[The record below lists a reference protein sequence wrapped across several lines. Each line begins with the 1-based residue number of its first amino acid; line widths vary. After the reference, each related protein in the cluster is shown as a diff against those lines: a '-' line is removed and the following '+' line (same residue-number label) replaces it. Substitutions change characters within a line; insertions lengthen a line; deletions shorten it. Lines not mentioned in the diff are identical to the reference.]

1 MEPDEYKIL
10 VAYKLKGEYPALFTK
25 KEKFLLRRKAAIYD
39 IEGEQLFYWRYKGT
53 DKTIK
58 TTVVCGADE
67 ANTIF
72 SDFHASPT
80 GAHCGQTKTREA
92 ISKRFYWPGMS
103 VDINNW
109 VSQCALCQAS
119 AATIKKPAEYIP
131 IKVSQPFELVGMDL
145 IGKLTETNNGHQYIC
160 VFIDY
165 FTKWPQAYP
174 LKSKSAGE
182 VTNCLIKFVHQF
194 EAPKRILTD
203 QGKEFV
209 NSLNKRVCGLLKIKR
224 SLCSPYHPQTN
235 GLVEKMNGTIQRA
248 LCKVVGDQPE
258 MWDEYLDAVMFGL
271 RTKKQVTTK
280 YSPYYLMFGR
290 EARYPSEIPE
300 EFMVDESVEDIVGQE
315 ELSEDIQKHQK
326 LLELVKDNV
335 VKAQEKTKGKIKMM
349 TRDVVFK
356 VGDKVLRANIRSQQ
370 RKGGKLEANFLGPYI
385 ITAIQGKSA
394 DLQDSNGTIIPK
406 VNIDQ
411 LKLSKDSM
419 PRVPHRGSKKTA
431 ATLPTAQPGPAAP
444 QAAAAPAS
452 ALASQATAAPVAV
465 APPPPPPRATQP
477 TAPMASLTSLS
488 VQTQHPS
495 PVPQGIAITVSDPE
509 SGATAQKENE
519 PATSATAPEYAT
531 AVQTESQTAADPA
544 SKTITADQASQTTT
558 ADQASQTT
566 TADPASQT
574 TTADQASQTTTAA
587 DPASQTTTAADPSSQ
602 TTAPNATTTQAS
614 APQITAQQ
622 STAQTMEATVP
633 LVTPAPATATQAS
646 PAPPPAS
653 PSQRYTEPVA
663 EKYIMDAW
671 AGKSPHVLL
680 SKIGAYKLFYWDIQ
694 QIGPDMELESESINA
709 YLAIMVRQCNRHN
722 SAKAAFIDSFSMT
735 AIWKR
740 KAPRL
745 KIKPMEHEVILGIV
759 NEHHHWTLVVIYPQ
773 EKKSLYLD
781 PLGETKQ
788 GIQNCLE
795 STRAFMR
802 KKGCNV
808 SRWTCDTVKHPKQ
821 LDATS
826 CGVFALKFAEKI
838 LQKESIDF
846 PSTKKAIN
854 THRLQIATTL
864 LLR

>member
-1 MEPDEYKIL
+1 
-10 VAYKLKGEYPALFTK
+10 
-25 KEKFLLRRKAAIYD
+25 
-39 IEGEQLFYWRYKGT
+39 
-53 DKTIK
+53 
-58 TTVVCGADE
+58 
-67 ANTIF
+67 
-72 SDFHASPT
+72 
-80 GAHCGQTKTREA
+80 
-92 ISKRFYWPGMS
+92 
-103 VDINNW
+103 
-109 VSQCALCQAS
+109 
-119 AATIKKPAEYIP
+119 
-131 IKVSQPFELVGMDL
+131 
-145 IGKLTETNNGHQYIC
+145 
-160 VFIDY
+160 
-165 FTKWPQAYP
+165 
-174 LKSKSAGE
+174 
-182 VTNCLIKFVHQF
+182 
-194 EAPKRILTD
+194 
-203 QGKEFV
+203 
-209 NSLNKRVCGLLKIKR
+209 
-224 SLCSPYHPQTN
+224 
-235 GLVEKMNGTIQRA
+235 
-248 LCKVVGDQPE
+248 
-258 MWDEYLDAVMFGL
+258 
-271 RTKKQVTTK
+271 
-280 YSPYYLMFGR
+280 
-290 EARYPSEIPE
+290 
-300 EFMVDESVEDIVGQE
+300 
-315 ELSEDIQKHQK
+315 
-326 LLELVKDNV
+326 
-335 VKAQEKTKGKIKMM
+335 
-349 TRDVVFK
+349 
-356 VGDKVLRANIRSQQ
+356 
-370 RKGGKLEANFLGPYI
+370 
-385 ITAIQGKSA
+385 
-394 DLQDSNGTIIPK
+394 
-406 VNIDQ
+406 
-411 LKLSKDSM
+411 M

-509 SGATAQKENE
+509 SGATPQKENE

-574 TTADQASQTTTAA
+574 TA
-587 DPASQTTTAADPSSQ
+587 AADPSSQ

-671 AGKSPHVLL
+671 TGKSPHVLL

-694 QIGPDMELESESINA
+694 QIGLDMELESESINA

-795 STRAFMR
+795 STRGFMQ

-864 LLR
+864 LLETDDLTNICLFCGEEEHETDNKWIQCEMCLRWFHQLCMKSPPPEDLFICFACT

>member
-1 MEPDEYKIL
+1 MYSNFVFENNRHHKRMEPDEYKIL

-58 TTVVCGADE
+58 TTV
-67 ANTIF
+67 
-72 SDFHASPT
+72 S
-80 GAHCGQTKTREA
+80 
-92 ISKRFYWPGMS
+92 
-103 VDINNW
+103 

-131 IKVSQPFELVGMDL
+131 IK
-145 IGKLTETNNGHQYIC
+145 
-160 VFIDY
+160 
-165 FTKWPQAYP
+165 
-174 LKSKSAGE
+174 
-182 VTNCLIKFVHQF
+182 
-194 EAPKRILTD
+194 
-203 QGKEFV
+203 
-209 NSLNKRVCGLLKIKR
+209 LNKRVCGLLKIKR

-248 LCKVVGDQPE
+248 LCKVVGDHPE
-258 MWDEYLDAVMFGL
+258 MWDEYLDAVMFGI

-349 TRDVVFK
+349 KRDVVFK

-419 PRVPHRGSKKTA
+419 PRVPHRGLKKTA
-431 ATLPTAQPGPAAP
+431 ATLLTAQPGPAAP

-452 ALASQATAAPVAV
+452 ALAPKTTAAPVAV
-465 APPPPPPRATQP
+465 APPPPRATQA
-477 TAPMASLTSLS
+477 TAPMASLASLP

-495 PVPQGIAITVSDPE
+495 PVPQGIATTVSDPE

-519 PATSATAPEYAT
+519 PPE
-531 AVQTESQTAADPA
+531 
-544 SKTITADQASQTTT
+544 
-558 ADQASQTT
+558 
-566 TADPASQT
+566 
-574 TTADQASQTTTAA
+574 
-587 DPASQTTTAADPSSQ
+587 
-602 TTAPNATTTQAS
+602 
-614 APQITAQQ
+614 
-622 STAQTMEATVP
+622 
-633 LVTPAPATATQAS
+633 PATN
-646 PAPPPAS
+646 
-653 PSQRYTEPVA
+653 
-663 EKYIMDAW
+663 IMDAR

-680 SKIGAYKLFYWDIQ
+680 SKIG
-694 QIGPDMELESESINA
+694 SINA
-709 YLAIMVRQCNRHN
+709 YLAIMVRQCNHHN

-759 NEHHHWTLVVIYPQ
+759 IYPQ
-773 EKKSLYLD
+773 EKKLLYLD

-788 GIQNCLE
+788 GIQICLE

-821 LDATS
+821 VDTAS

-838 LQKESIDF
+838 LRKESIDF

-854 THRLQIATTL
+854 AHRLQIATTL
-864 LLR
+864 LLETDSV

>member
-1 MEPDEYKIL
+1 
-10 VAYKLKGEYPALFTK
+10 
-25 KEKFLLRRKAAIYD
+25 
-39 IEGEQLFYWRYKGT
+39 
-53 DKTIK
+53 
-58 TTVVCGADE
+58 
-67 ANTIF
+67 
-72 SDFHASPT
+72 
-80 GAHCGQTKTREA
+80 
-92 ISKRFYWPGMS
+92 
-103 VDINNW
+103 
-109 VSQCALCQAS
+109 
-119 AATIKKPAEYIP
+119 
-131 IKVSQPFELVGMDL
+131 
-145 IGKLTETNNGHQYIC
+145 
-160 VFIDY
+160 
-165 FTKWPQAYP
+165 
-174 LKSKSAGE
+174 
-182 VTNCLIKFVHQF
+182 
-194 EAPKRILTD
+194 
-203 QGKEFV
+203 
-209 NSLNKRVCGLLKIKR
+209 
-224 SLCSPYHPQTN
+224 
-235 GLVEKMNGTIQRA
+235 
-248 LCKVVGDQPE
+248 
-258 MWDEYLDAVMFGL
+258 
-271 RTKKQVTTK
+271 
-280 YSPYYLMFGR
+280 
-290 EARYPSEIPE
+290 
-300 EFMVDESVEDIVGQE
+300 
-315 ELSEDIQKHQK
+315 
-326 LLELVKDNV
+326 
-335 VKAQEKTKGKIKMM
+335 
-349 TRDVVFK
+349 
-356 VGDKVLRANIRSQQ
+356 
-370 RKGGKLEANFLGPYI
+370 
-385 ITAIQGKSA
+385 
-394 DLQDSNGTIIPK
+394 
-406 VNIDQ
+406 
-411 LKLSKDSM
+411 M

-509 SGATAQKENE
+509 SGATPQKENE

-574 TTADQASQTTTAA
+574 TA
-587 DPASQTTTAADPSSQ
+587 AADPSSQ

-671 AGKSPHVLL
+671 TGKSPHVLL

-694 QIGPDMELESESINA
+694 QIGLDMELESESINA

-759 NEHHHWTLVVIYPQ
+759 NEHHHWTLVKRSRCILIHSEKLNKVSKIVWNQQGKDNCSNLFRPFIKLFVAVVIFVFIMTITSMMSI
-773 EKKSLYLD
+773 KK
-781 PLGETKQ
+781 
-788 GIQNCLE
+788 
-795 STRAFMR
+795 
-802 KKGCNV
+802 
-808 SRWTCDTVKHPKQ
+808 
-821 LDATS
+821 
-826 CGVFALKFAEKI
+826 
-838 LQKESIDF
+838 
-846 PSTKKAIN
+846 
-854 THRLQIATTL
+854 
-864 LLR
+864 

>member
-1 MEPDEYKIL
+1 
-10 VAYKLKGEYPALFTK
+10 
-25 KEKFLLRRKAAIYD
+25 
-39 IEGEQLFYWRYKGT
+39 
-53 DKTIK
+53 
-58 TTVVCGADE
+58 
-67 ANTIF
+67 
-72 SDFHASPT
+72 
-80 GAHCGQTKTREA
+80 
-92 ISKRFYWPGMS
+92 
-103 VDINNW
+103 
-109 VSQCALCQAS
+109 
-119 AATIKKPAEYIP
+119 
-131 IKVSQPFELVGMDL
+131 MDL

-209 NSLNKRVCGLLKIKR
+209 KSLNKRVCGLLKIKR

-248 LCKVVGDQPE
+248 LCKVVGDHPE
-258 MWDEYLDAVMFGL
+258 MWDEYLDAVMFGI

-349 TRDVVFK
+349 KRDVVFK

-419 PRVPHRGSKKTA
+419 PRVPHRGLKKTA
-431 ATLPTAQPGPAAP
+431 ATLLTAQPGPAAP

-452 ALASQATAAPVAV
+452 ALAPKTTAAPVAV
-465 APPPPPPRATQP
+465 APPPPRATQA
-477 TAPMASLTSLS
+477 TAPMASLASLP

-495 PVPQGIAITVSDPE
+495 PVPQGIATTVSDPE

-519 PATSATAPEYAT
+519 PPEPATSATAPEHAT
-531 AVQTESQTAADPA
+531 ALQTKSQTAADPA

-558 ADQASQTT
+558 GADPASQTT

-574 TTADQASQTTTAA
+574 TTADQASQTTTA
-587 DPASQTTTAADPSSQ
+587 DQGSQTTVS
-602 TTAPNATTTQAS
+602 NATTTQAS

-653 PSQRYTEPVA
+653 PPQRYTEPVA
-663 EKYIMDAW
+663 EKC
-671 AGKSPHVLL
+671 K
-680 SKIGAYKLFYWDIQ
+680 
-694 QIGPDMELESESINA
+694 
-709 YLAIMVRQCNRHN
+709 
-722 SAKAAFIDSFSMT
+722 
-735 AIWKR
+735 
-740 KAPRL
+740 
-745 KIKPMEHEVILGIV
+745 
-759 NEHHHWTLVVIYPQ
+759 
-773 EKKSLYLD
+773 
-781 PLGETKQ
+781 
-788 GIQNCLE
+788 
-795 STRAFMR
+795 
-802 KKGCNV
+802 
-808 SRWTCDTVKHPKQ
+808 
-821 LDATS
+821 
-826 CGVFALKFAEKI
+826 
-838 LQKESIDF
+838 
-846 PSTKKAIN
+846 
-854 THRLQIATTL
+854 
-864 LLR
+864 

>member
-109 VSQCALCQAS
+109 VSQ
-119 AATIKKPAEYIP
+119 
-131 IKVSQPFELVGMDL
+131 PFELVGMDL

-174 LKSKSAGE
+174 LKSKSAVE

-248 LCKVVGDQPE
+248 LCKVIGNQPQ

-300 EFMVDESVEDIVGQE
+300 EFMVDETVEDIVGQE
-315 ELSEDIQKHQK
+315 EVSEDIQKHQK

-349 TRDVVFK
+349 KRDVVFK

-411 LKLSKDSM
+411 LKLSKDRM
-419 PRVPHRGSKKTA
+419 PRVPHRGLKKTA
-431 ATLPTAQPGPAAP
+431 ATLLTAQPG
-444 QAAAAPAS
+444 QAAPAS

-465 APPPPPPRATQP
+465 APAPPPRATQA
-477 TAPMASLTSLS
+477 TAPMASLTSLP
-488 VQTQHPS
+488 VQTKHPF
-495 PVPQGIAITVSDPE
+495 PVPQGIPITVSEPE
-509 SGATAQKENE
+509 SGATAQKDNEPPE
-519 PATSATAPEYAT
+519 PATSATAPEHAT
-531 AVQTESQTAADPA
+531 ALQTESKTAADPA
-544 SKTITADQASQTTT
+544 SKTITADQA
-558 ADQASQTT
+558 
-566 TADPASQT
+566 
-574 TTADQASQTTTAA
+574 
-587 DPASQTTTAADPSSQ
+587 SQ

-622 STAQTMEATVP
+622 STAQTI
-633 LVTPAPATATQAS
+633 
-646 PAPPPAS
+646 
-653 PSQRYTEPVA
+653 EPTVA

-671 AGKSPHVLL
+671 AGKSPHILL
-680 SKIGAYKLFYWDIQ
+680 SRIGAYKLFYWDIQ

-709 YLAIMVRQCNRHN
+709 YLEIMVRQCNRHN

-821 LDATS
+821 VDATS

-838 LQKESIDF
+838 LRKESIDF
-846 PSTKKAIN
+846 LSTKKAIN

-864 LLR
+864 LLETDDLTNICHFCGEEEHETDNKWIQCEMCLRWFHQLCVKSPPPEDVFICLACT

>member
-1 MEPDEYKIL
+1 MIDMS
-10 VAYKLKGEYPALFTK
+10 F
-25 KEKFLLRRKAAIYD
+25 D
-39 IEGEQLFYWRYKGT
+39 
-53 DKTIK
+53 
-58 TTVVCGADE
+58 
-67 ANTIF
+67 
-72 SDFHASPT
+72 
-80 GAHCGQTKTREA
+80 
-92 ISKRFYWPGMS
+92 SK
-103 VDINNW
+103 
-109 VSQCALCQAS
+109 
-119 AATIKKPAEYIP
+119 
-131 IKVSQPFELVGMDL
+131 
-145 IGKLTETNNGHQYIC
+145 
-160 VFIDY
+160 
-165 FTKWPQAYP
+165 
-174 LKSKSAGE
+174 
-182 VTNCLIKFVHQF
+182 
-194 EAPKRILTD
+194 
-203 QGKEFV
+203 
-209 NSLNKRVCGLLKIKR
+209 
-224 SLCSPYHPQTN
+224 
-235 GLVEKMNGTIQRA
+235 
-248 LCKVVGDQPE
+248 
-258 MWDEYLDAVMFGL
+258 
-271 RTKKQVTTK
+271 
-280 YSPYYLMFGR
+280 
-290 EARYPSEIPE
+290 
-300 EFMVDESVEDIVGQE
+300 VDESVEDIVGQE

-349 TRDVVFK
+349 KRDVVFK

-431 ATLPTAQPGPAAP
+431 ATLLTAQPGP
-444 QAAAAPAS
+444 
-452 ALASQATAAPVAV
+452 AAPVAV
-465 APPPPPPRATQP
+465 APPPPPPRATQA
-477 TAPMASLTSLS
+477 TAPMASLASLP

-495 PVPQGIAITVSDPE
+495 PVPQGIATTISDPE

-519 PATSATAPEYAT
+519 PPEPATSATAPEHAT
-531 AVQTESQTAADPA
+531 ALQTKSQTAAEP
-544 SKTITADQASQTTT
+544 ASQTI
-558 ADQASQTT
+558 

-574 TTADQASQTTTAA
+574 ITA
-587 DPASQTTTAADPSSQ
+587 DPASQTITADPASQTITADPASQ

-622 STAQTMEATVP
+622 STAQSMEATVP
-633 LVTPAPATATQAS
+633 LVTPAPATAAQAS

-653 PSQRYTEPVA
+653 PPQRYTEPVA

-821 LDATS
+821 VDAAS

-838 LQKESIDF
+838 LRKESIDF

-864 LLR
+864 LLETDDLTNICHFCGEEEHETDNKWIQCEKCLRWFHQLCLKSPPPEDVFICFACT

>member
-1 MEPDEYKIL
+1 
-10 VAYKLKGEYPALFTK
+10 
-25 KEKFLLRRKAAIYD
+25 
-39 IEGEQLFYWRYKGT
+39 
-53 DKTIK
+53 
-58 TTVVCGADE
+58 
-67 ANTIF
+67 
-72 SDFHASPT
+72 
-80 GAHCGQTKTREA
+80 
-92 ISKRFYWPGMS
+92 
-103 VDINNW
+103 
-109 VSQCALCQAS
+109 
-119 AATIKKPAEYIP
+119 
-131 IKVSQPFELVGMDL
+131 
-145 IGKLTETNNGHQYIC
+145 
-160 VFIDY
+160 
-165 FTKWPQAYP
+165 
-174 LKSKSAGE
+174 
-182 VTNCLIKFVHQF
+182 
-194 EAPKRILTD
+194 
-203 QGKEFV
+203 
-209 NSLNKRVCGLLKIKR
+209 
-224 SLCSPYHPQTN
+224 
-235 GLVEKMNGTIQRA
+235 
-248 LCKVVGDQPE
+248 
-258 MWDEYLDAVMFGL
+258 
-271 RTKKQVTTK
+271 
-280 YSPYYLMFGR
+280 
-290 EARYPSEIPE
+290 
-300 EFMVDESVEDIVGQE
+300 
-315 ELSEDIQKHQK
+315 
-326 LLELVKDNV
+326 
-335 VKAQEKTKGKIKMM
+335 
-349 TRDVVFK
+349 
-356 VGDKVLRANIRSQQ
+356 
-370 RKGGKLEANFLGPYI
+370 
-385 ITAIQGKSA
+385 
-394 DLQDSNGTIIPK
+394 
-406 VNIDQ
+406 
-411 LKLSKDSM
+411 
-419 PRVPHRGSKKTA
+419 
-431 ATLPTAQPGPAAP
+431 
-444 QAAAAPAS
+444 
-452 ALASQATAAPVAV
+452 
-465 APPPPPPRATQP
+465 
-477 TAPMASLTSLS
+477 MASLTSLS

-558 ADQASQTT
+558 AD
-566 TADPASQT
+566 PASQT
-574 TTADQASQTTTAA
+574 TTADQ
-587 DPASQTTTAADPSSQ
+587 ASQTTTAADPSSQ

-802 KKGCNV
+802 KKKGCNV

-864 LLR
+864 LLETGNSFSTIQCSEIMNIFIMIAVETNHIVV

>member
-1 MEPDEYKIL
+1 MIDMS
-10 VAYKLKGEYPALFTK
+10 F
-25 KEKFLLRRKAAIYD
+25 D
-39 IEGEQLFYWRYKGT
+39 
-53 DKTIK
+53 
-58 TTVVCGADE
+58 
-67 ANTIF
+67 
-72 SDFHASPT
+72 
-80 GAHCGQTKTREA
+80 
-92 ISKRFYWPGMS
+92 SK
-103 VDINNW
+103 
-109 VSQCALCQAS
+109 
-119 AATIKKPAEYIP
+119 
-131 IKVSQPFELVGMDL
+131 
-145 IGKLTETNNGHQYIC
+145 
-160 VFIDY
+160 
-165 FTKWPQAYP
+165 
-174 LKSKSAGE
+174 
-182 VTNCLIKFVHQF
+182 
-194 EAPKRILTD
+194 
-203 QGKEFV
+203 
-209 NSLNKRVCGLLKIKR
+209 
-224 SLCSPYHPQTN
+224 
-235 GLVEKMNGTIQRA
+235 
-248 LCKVVGDQPE
+248 
-258 MWDEYLDAVMFGL
+258 
-271 RTKKQVTTK
+271 
-280 YSPYYLMFGR
+280 
-290 EARYPSEIPE
+290 
-300 EFMVDESVEDIVGQE
+300 VDESVEDIVGQE

-349 TRDVVFK
+349 KRDVVFK

-431 ATLPTAQPGPAAP
+431 ATLLTAQPGP
-444 QAAAAPAS
+444 
-452 ALASQATAAPVAV
+452 AAPVAV
-465 APPPPPPRATQP
+465 APPPPPPRATQA
-477 TAPMASLTSLS
+477 TAPMASLASLP

-495 PVPQGIAITVSDPE
+495 PVPQGIATTISDPE

-519 PATSATAPEYAT
+519 PPEPATSATAPEHAT
-531 AVQTESQTAADPA
+531 ALQTKSQTAAEPA
-544 SKTITADQASQTTT
+544 SQTITADPASQTIT
-558 ADQASQTT
+558 ADPASQTT

-574 TTADQASQTTTAA
+574 ITADPASKTITA
-587 DPASQTTTAADPSSQ
+587 DPASQTITADPASQ

-622 STAQTMEATVP
+622 STAQSMEATVP
-633 LVTPAPATATQAS
+633 LVTPAPATAAQAS

-653 PSQRYTEPVA
+653 PPQRYTEPVA

-821 LDATS
+821 VDAAS

-838 LQKESIDF
+838 LRKESIDF

-864 LLR
+864 LLETDDLTNICHFCGEEEHETDNKWIQCEKCLRWFHQLCLKSPPPEDVFICFACT